1 MIKDPRLIFVAFTLN
16 MLVRN
21 YGFMPNVDNFVCIV
35 DKLDIHGSKNKA
47 KRVIYGVQFGAHSTK
62 HNPHNLVQTPT
73 KTTHGYFILERMA
86 ASLLL
91 EKAYTKSLV
100 YVLLSNIYAS
110 VGFEDETNLDNEKG
124 SDFIAMVI
132 ALRISDTLSL
142 ILCQEPNY
150 TSSHSSNR
158 PH

>member
-62 HNPHNLVQTPT
+62 TIPITSYKIPQ
-73 KTTHGYFILERMA
+73 KQF
-86 ASLLL
+86 
-91 EKAYTKSLV
+91 
-100 YVLLSNIYAS
+100 
-110 VGFEDETNLDNEKG
+110 
-124 SDFIAMVI
+124 MVI
-132 ALRISDTLSL
+132 SYLKEWLLAFFWKRHI
-142 ILCQEPNY
+142 P
-150 TSSHSSNR
+150 SH
-158 PH
+158 